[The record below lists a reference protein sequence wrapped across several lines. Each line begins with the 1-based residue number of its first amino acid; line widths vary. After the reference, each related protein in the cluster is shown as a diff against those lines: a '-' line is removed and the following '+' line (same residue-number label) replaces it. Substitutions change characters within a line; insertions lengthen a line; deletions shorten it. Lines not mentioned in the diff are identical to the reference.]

1 MKKLIN
7 KFIEWIIR
15 KISLNIPYDLAP
27 DDESGPDHDN
37 SCMDISK
44 KNDQ

>member
-1 MKKLIN
+1 MKKNIN
-7 KFIEWIIR
+7 KIIKWITK

-27 DDESGPDHDN
+27 DDEYASDYDN
-37 SCMDISK
+37 PCMNISK